1 MKPGIHEGIPFE
13 KYLALDA
20 LSFSDLE
27 NWLRGKPHSLGR
39 RGTLGS
45 LAHCLVLEGAEAV
58 KARYVKLPSNAD
70 LRLKANRHAMIALG
84 EETGK
89 QPVKPSEWATCCEM
103 YRGIQRCER
112 AVKALA
118 VESRRE
124 VAVIADMDGTLTKAR
139 VDLLGEKFLLDLKT
153 THCVNS
159 DFFRDSVVDYNYAA
173 RAAYYIDNVAAVLG
187 RFLPFRWLC
196 VSTKPPYDA
205 WIDEATNEQVAFGRK
220 YYKAILKLHTRYGKG
235 VEDGS

>member
-1 MKPGIHEGIPFE
+1 MKPGIHEGIEFD
-13 KYLALDA
+13 KYLDIDA

-58 KARYVKLPSNAD
+58 KARYVKLQSDAD
-70 LRLKANRHAMIALG
+70 LRSKANREAKEAL
-84 EETGK
+84 ELATGK
-89 QPVKPSEWATCCEM
+89 TAVKPSEWAQVCEM

-118 VESRRE
+118 VASKRE

-139 VDLLGEKFLLDLKT
+139 VDLLGEKFLLDVKT
-153 THCVNS
+153 THCANS
-159 DFFRDSVVDYNYAA
+159 DFFRDSVVDFNYAA
-173 RAAYYIDNVAAVLG
+173 RAAFYIDNVAAVLG

-196 VSTKPPYDA
+196 VSTAPPFDA

-220 YYKAILKLHTRYGKG
+220 YYQAILKLYARYGKG
-235 VEDGS
+235 VEDGN